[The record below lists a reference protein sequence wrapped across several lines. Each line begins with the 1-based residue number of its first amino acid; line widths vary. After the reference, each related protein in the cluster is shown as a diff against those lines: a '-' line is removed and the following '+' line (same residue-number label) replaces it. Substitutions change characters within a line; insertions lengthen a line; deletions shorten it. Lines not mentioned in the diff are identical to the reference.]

1 MTINYRKAYLTD
13 GTQVKITEE
22 LFQQLKQWEKEGYDI
37 PFQYT
42 DILKQED
49 NKMINANRQYYR
61 NNISLEEQMSKEQSN
76 PSLVEDTKFSVEDT
90 TENIDRRNNIVQIL
104 KACTETQRRRF
115 IKHYYLG
122 YSYVQIGKQEGCSD
136 VAVHLNIQKVEQKLL
151 NQVFLV

>member
-61 NNISLEEQMSKEQSN
+61 NNISLEAHMSKEQSN

-90 TENIDRRNNIVQIL
+90 TEIIDMRNNIVQIL

-122 YSYVQIGKQEGCSD
+122 YSYAQIGKQEGCSD